1 MRIAIVHDHIT
12 DADGP
17 DGQDVLE
24 QAQAVTAAL
33 IALGHEAECL
43 TCDLNL
49 ADLGAQL
56 RQRNIDMVFNLVES
70 INGKGS
76 LIHLLPFSLAA
87 MGMLYTGCRAEAMVL
102 TSSKILA
109 KRWMSAGGIPN
120 PQWIDTT
127 SGSPGIETNPEIRD
141 WIVKSVWEHA
151 SIGLDNDSLLRS
163 RAAAGVRQL
172 LPERAHRLGGL
183 CFAEHYIEGREF
195 NLALLAGP
203 RGPEL
208 LPPAEIIFENFP
220 PDRPRIVDY
229 AAKWEEDSFA
239 CRHTRRC
246 FEFPPQDEPLLT
258 ELAAITRHCWHLF
271 ALNGYARVDFR
282 VDSEG
287 RPWVL
292 EINANPCLAP
302 DAGFAAA
309 LHQADISFVAAIAR
323 IVADSSPP
331 ASGVST
337 A

>member
-33 IALGHEAECL
+33 IGLGHEAECL

-49 ADLGAQL
+49 VELGAQL
-56 RQRNIDMVFNLVES
+56 RQRNIDLVFNLVES

-76 LIHLLPFSLAA
+76 LIHLLPFFWAA
-87 MGMLYTGCRAEAMVL
+87 MGMPYTGCRAEAMVL

-109 KRWMSAGGIPN
+109 KRLMSAGGIPI

-127 SGSPGIETNPEIRD
+127 SSWPDVESNPDIRD

-163 RAAAGVRQL
+163 RAAAEVRQL

-183 CFAEHYIEGREF
+183 CFAEHYIDGREF

-229 AAKWEEDSFA
+229 AAKWDEDSFA

-258 ELAAITRHCWHLF
+258 KLAAIARHCWHFF

-282 VDSEG
+282 VDDEG

-292 EINANPCLAP
+292 EVNANPCLAP

-309 LHQADISFVAAIAR
+309 LQQADISFIAAIAR

-331 ASGVST
+331 ASGVIT
-337 A
+337 P